1 MKFGEV
7 NSNLRQTCLVRE
19 QDSRDWCWFY
29 RAEGPHWQ
37 ADLFMSARPFHN
49 QPEPGAEPLY
59 AYFDSL
65 QQLHP
70 RMVEAVS
77 IEEHWPKKTGDIGLE
92 LPESKYILTPHS
104 LSPHEKR
111 TGHPQWYG

>member
-1 MKFGEV
+1 MKFGKV

-19 QDSRDWCWFY
+19 RSGGDWHWFY

-37 ADLFMSARPFHN
+37 ADLFIEARPFHN

-59 AYFDSL
+59 AYFDCL
-65 QQLHP
+65 QRLHP

-77 IEEHWPKKTGDIGLE
+77 IGEYWPKKEGDIGLE
-92 LPESKYILTPHS
+92 LPESTYVLAPCS
-104 LSPHEKR
+104 LSSHEER
-111 TGHPQWYG
+111 TGQPQWYG

>member
-7 NSNLRQTCLVRE
+7 NSNLRQTCLARE
-19 QDSRDWCWFY
+19 RGQGDLHWFY

-37 ADLFMSARPFHN
+37 ADLFIEARPFYD

-65 QQLHP
+65 QQLHS

-77 IEEHWPKKTGDIGLE
+77 IDEHWPKKRGDIGLE
-92 LPESKYILTPHS
+92 LPESTYVLSPHL

-111 TGHPQWYG
+111 TGQPQWYG